1 MSPSLINRYLA
12 REVLVPTAICLVI
25 FTLVLVAGRLV
36 PLADLVIGKGV
47 AVGDILR
54 LLGTSLPPLLVIII
68 PLSFLMGI
76 MLGLGRLSADG
87 EIVALKAGGIGLAA
101 MARPVLLLAALCSV
115 LTLVASVWLTPWA
128 KREFLATLF
137 DITSKQVGIGL
148 QPQVFFKQF
157 KDLVIYAEALDARS
171 GELEGVFIVE
181 QQEGVPLLFFA
192 ERGILHSNPQEQS
205 VTLQLRNG
213 SIHRQRSSEDIYQVI
228 GFSTYE
234 ISPSTAELSAA
245 PKRKGPKPGEVATA
259 ELWEL
264 AGGDSGA
271 ARQARGELHGRLSA
285 PLAPLLFALL
295 ALPFST
301 FSQRSGRGGGFVIG
315 LLIYLGYYLLTSLA
329 KILTVEVSLHPLLGC
344 WLPHLLCFAAAAWL
358 LRQSALERP
367 APLLAWSEQCIRALH
382 KLKARHAHS

>member
-1 MSPSLINRYLA
+1 MSPSLLNRYLA

-47 AVGDILR
+47 AVTDILR
-54 LLGTSLPPLLVIII
+54 LLATTLPPLLVIII

-76 MLGLGRLSADG
+76 MLGFGRLSADG
-87 EIVALKAGGIGLAA
+87 EIVALKAGGVGLAA
-101 MARPVLLLAALCSV
+101 MARPVLLLAAACSL
-115 LTLVASVWLTPWA
+115 LTLLASLWLTPWA
-128 KREFLATLF
+128 KREFLATVF
-137 DITSKQVGIGL
+137 DITRKQVGIGL

-157 KDLVIYAEALDARS
+157 KNLVIYADGLDARS
-171 GELEGVFIVE
+171 GELTGIFIVE
-181 QQEGVPLLFFA
+181 QQEGSPLLFFA
-192 ERGILHSNPQEQS
+192 EQGILQSNPQEHS

-213 SIHRQRSSEDIYQVI
+213 SIHRQKSGEDSYQVI
-228 GFSTYE
+228 GFSSYE
-234 ISPSTAELSAA
+234 ISPSTAELSEG
-245 PKRKGPKPGEVATA
+245 PKRKGPRPGEMSTA
-259 ELWEL
+259 ELW
-264 AGGDSGA
+264 ARADSDSSA

-329 KILTVEVSLHPLLGC
+329 RVLTVEVNLHPLAGC
-344 WLPHLLCFAAAAWL
+344 WLPHLLCFVAAAWL
-358 LRQSALERP
+358 LQRSAMERP
-367 APLLAWSEQCIRALH
+367 APLLAWSEQCIRAVQ
-382 KLKARHAHS
+382 KIKSRHAHP